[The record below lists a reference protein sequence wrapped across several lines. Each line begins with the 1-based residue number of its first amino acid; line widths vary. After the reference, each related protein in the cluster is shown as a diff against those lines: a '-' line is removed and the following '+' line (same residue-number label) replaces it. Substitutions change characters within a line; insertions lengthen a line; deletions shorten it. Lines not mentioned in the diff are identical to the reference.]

1 MENYVKKVKRTFL
14 YGLILLAILGIIYLA
29 MPKYQ
34 IHSVKV
40 DDNTVVVTK
49 LNTLTGK
56 LVTTVEYSVIKRTE
70 SGKKFHFY

>member
-34 IHSVKV
+34 IHSVK
-40 DDNTVVVTK
+40 
-49 LNTLTGK
+49 LNDGSIMINKVNVITGK
-56 LVTTVEYSVIKRTE
+56 ITTNYENLPTI
-70 SGKKFHFY
+70 SGKLKFIK